1 MEDVNDVLILVEFYE
16 DSDLLEKNTP
26 NDMELGKKFRKLI
39 DDYRNKL
46 GE

>member
-26 NDMELGKKFRKLI
+26 NDMELVKKIRKLI
-39 DDYRNKL
+39 DDYRNK
-46 GE
+46 